1 VIRSGDFFDFH
12 FDRDNNSMR
21 KGKIIVASMMVL
33 CVLIFVA
40 AAAWFMLFQGEM
52 TEPTEEEKQAAILHA
67 AGLMKSETQ
76 DKKSVETLYHRYIIQ
91 RHVNLDS
98 GELVAG
104 SSADTARQKCEKLA
118 PERDPAQV
126 RQRCTVADVF
136 FVKDK
141 NNEIQQVIIPVTGKG
156 AKSMM
161 HAFLALGLDGRTV
174 RNLYY
179 YQQRETPFLGAR
191 VEDANWRKQWP
202 GKRLL
207 DNSGHPA
214 LKIVQDKPEHADEY
228 TVDGISGATLTSTGV
243 KKSINY
249 WMGPQGY
256 GQFLQRLASDRN
268 NLNL

>member
-1 VIRSGDFFDFH
+1 
-12 FDRDNNSMR
+12 MR

-156 AKSMM
+156 AKSM
-161 HAFLALGLDGRTV
+161 H
-174 RNLYY
+174 
-179 YQQRETPFLGAR
+179 
-191 VEDANWRKQWP
+191 DACV
-202 GKRLL
+202 
-207 DNSGHPA
+207 SC
-214 LKIVQDKPEHADEY
+214 
-228 TVDGISGATLTSTGV
+228 SGAGRSYGEKSVLLSATGNAV
-243 KKSINY
+243 S
-249 WMGPQGY
+249 GG
-256 GQFLQRLASDRN
+256 
-268 NLNL
+268 

>member
-1 VIRSGDFFDFH
+1 
-12 FDRDNNSMR
+12 M
-21 KGKIIVASMMVL
+21 
-33 CVLIFVA
+33 
-40 AAAWFMLFQGEM
+40 
-52 TEPTEEEKQAAILHA
+52 
-67 AGLMKSETQ
+67 
-76 DKKSVETLYHRYIIQ
+76 
-91 RHVNLDS
+91 
-98 GELVAG
+98 AG

-191 VEDANWRKQWP
+191 WKTPTGA
-202 GKRLL
+202 
-207 DNSGHPA
+207 NSGQET
-214 LKIVQDKPEHADEY
+214 I
-228 TVDGISGATLTSTGV
+228 I
-243 KKSINY
+243 
-249 WMGPQGY
+249 
-256 GQFLQRLASDRN
+256 R
-268 NLNL
+268 

>member
-1 VIRSGDFFDFH
+1 MVYAVPGRNDGADRGGKTGGNFTRCGPDEIR
-12 FDRDNNSMR
+12 
-21 KGKIIVASMMVL
+21 AL
-33 CVLIFVA
+33 
-40 AAAWFMLFQGEM
+40 
-52 TEPTEEEKQAAILHA
+52 
-67 AGLMKSETQ
+67 Q

-179 YQQRETPFLGAR
+179 YQQRETPFLGLGGRRQLAQTVAR
-191 VEDANWRKQWP
+191 ETIIR
-202 GKRLL
+202 
-207 DNSGHPA
+207 
-214 LKIVQDKPEHADEY
+214 
-228 TVDGISGATLTSTGV
+228 
-243 KKSINY
+243 
-249 WMGPQGY
+249 
-256 GQFLQRLASDRN
+256 
-268 NLNL
+268 

>member
-1 VIRSGDFFDFH
+1 
-12 FDRDNNSMR
+12 MR

-179 YQQRETPFLGAR
+179 YQQRETPFLGLGWKTPTGA
-191 VEDANWRKQWP
+191 
-202 GKRLL
+202 
-207 DNSGHPA
+207 NSG
-214 LKIVQDKPEHADEY
+214 
-228 TVDGISGATLTSTGV
+228 
-243 KKSINY
+243 
-249 WMGPQGY
+249 QGNDY
-256 GQFLQRLASDRN
+256 
-268 NLNL
+268 

>member
-1 VIRSGDFFDFH
+1 
-12 FDRDNNSMR
+12 MR

-214 LKIVQDKPEHADEY
+214 LMNPLMILVKIIKLRWIHILSYDQMVSRKINNQTTRCANSIFY
-228 TVDGISGATLTSTGV
+228 TTLFTNSAP
-243 KKSINY
+243 NY
-249 WMGPQGY
+249 T
-256 GQFLQRLASDRN
+256 
-268 NLNL
+268 